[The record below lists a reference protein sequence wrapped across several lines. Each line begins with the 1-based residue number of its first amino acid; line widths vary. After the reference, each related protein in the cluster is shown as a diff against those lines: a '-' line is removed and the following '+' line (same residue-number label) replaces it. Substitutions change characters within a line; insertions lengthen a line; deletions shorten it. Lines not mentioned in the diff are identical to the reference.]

1 MGILIINGP
10 NAGGENCFLAIMQ
23 SLLPSLFCAIF
34 CVYSATTMVE
44 IPLITL
50 TSTGWSDTPP

>member
-1 MGILIINGP
+1 
-10 NAGGENCFLAIMQ
+10 
-23 SLLPSLFCAIF
+23 LFCAIF